1 MIWQFQDLIGVP
13 YVLGGRLPGPGTD
26 CFGLV
31 VECCRRLGRPIP
43 DPFTSDPYVTD
54 ARQWI
59 HERLGGWQPTLKPVM
74 GGIVELRSEQ
84 QPAHVGFLMS
94 DAEFLHSLKRTGVVV
109 NRLDRDPWMYRVV
122 GYYAYCP

>member
-43 DPFTSDPYVTD
+43 DPFTSAPCVVDVK
-54 ARQWI
+54 QWI
-59 HERLGGWQPTLKPVM
+59 TERMGGWQPTTLPVA

-84 QPAHVGFLMS
+84 HPAHIGFLMS
-94 DAEFLHSLKRTGVVV
+94 DVEFLHSLKQTGAVM
-109 NRLDRDPWMYRVV
+109 NRLDRDPWMYRVL
-122 GYYAYCP
+122 GYYVYCD